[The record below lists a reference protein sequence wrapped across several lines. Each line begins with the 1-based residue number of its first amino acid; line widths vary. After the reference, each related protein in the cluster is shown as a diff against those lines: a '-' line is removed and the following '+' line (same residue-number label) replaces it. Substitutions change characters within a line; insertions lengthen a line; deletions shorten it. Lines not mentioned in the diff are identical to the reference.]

1 MTRQFLLGCL
11 VLFAGPA
18 AAAEYQFA
26 CTFEA
31 PSGLTSDP
39 IAKGWF
45 TAVSFRSREFIVEMD
60 PPKVV
65 SGPGPDIFWGTPSIN
80 VDPKEIKFEW
90 EVNANPVER
99 RPRISLIV
107 NNGQMGA
114 ETVAALTRLLRG
126 RPPNTCWRSAISS
139 GRGPACTSPQSG
151 HSSRD
156 APWHDADWSMAAIG
170 TSAKGAMA
178 VPSQ

>member
-1 MTRQFLLGCL
+1 MTKQFLLGCL
-11 VLFAGPA
+11 VLFSGPA
-18 AAAEYQFA
+18 AAAEYHFA

-45 TAVSFRSREFIVEMD
+45 TNFSFRSREFIVEMD

-80 VDPKEIKFEW
+80 VDPKEIRFEW
-90 EVNANPVER
+90 EVKAKPLDR

-107 NNGQMGA
+107 NRFSGKAFEIFLMLEKPHQGPEYAFGSRYGQ
-114 ETVAALTRLLRG
+114 
-126 RPPNTCWRSAISS
+126 CDISP
-139 GRGPACTSPQSG
+139 R
-151 HSSRD
+151 
-156 APWHDADWSMAAIG
+156 
-170 TSAKGAMA
+170 KL
-178 VPSQ
+178 